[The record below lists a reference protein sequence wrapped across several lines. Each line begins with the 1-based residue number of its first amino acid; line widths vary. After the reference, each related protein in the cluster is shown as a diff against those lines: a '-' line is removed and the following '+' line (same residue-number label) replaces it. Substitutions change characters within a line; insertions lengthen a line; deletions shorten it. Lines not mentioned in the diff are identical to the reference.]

1 MFIQIFHFSVLVIL
15 FRWFHTFKE
24 KTKKKKEETKF
35 DALVILR
42 QSSLEA
48 RASPNQRLQF
58 VFGIHNAFTSTN
70 PNEYNTI
77 MGPIRHKLKVIRSSG
92 WSEPVNFIH
101 KCLQKQM
108 FRISQKRSLNL
119 SSVIRKLTFRLTL
132 YMFFSRETLN
142 PSDQAI
148 ESITTSINSLWID
161 SKNLDDDSISDKIE
175 AEKKDLLSQL
185 GRIMNTDVE
194 EGENNPLNIIIPAYE
209 TLWRVVLRCFL
220 EIRFRASVEQRQNY
234 RDTAIKFFREPHATN
249 FKVEKNFSPS
259 LAAIIKEALR
269 LYPPT
274 KRIYRLVD
282 GETIRIEVE
291 KIQRDPTTWGPD
303 STEFKPSRWQ
313 SLESNPPNYLP
324 FGAGKFQCPAQH
336 EVAPMMIA
344 VLISV
349 LINQIGNGYAISEDF
364 DSGPLSGER
373 DAFAGLELMVSE

>member
-1 MFIQIFHFSVLVIL
+1 M
-15 FRWFHTFKE
+15 
-24 KTKKKKEETKF
+24 
-35 DALVILR
+35 
-42 QSSLEA
+42 
-48 RASPNQRLQF
+48 
-58 VFGIHNAFTSTN
+58 
-70 PNEYNTI
+70 
-77 MGPIRHKLKVIRSSG
+77 
-92 WSEPVNFIH
+92 
-101 KCLQKQM
+101 
-108 FRISQKRSLNL
+108 
-119 SSVIRKLTFRLTL
+119 IRKLTFRLTL

-161 SKNLDDDSISDKIE
+161 SKNLEDDSISDKIE
-175 AEKKDLLSQL
+175 AEKKDLLLQL
-185 GRIMNTDVE
+185 GRIMNMDVE
-194 EGENNPLNIIIPAYE
+194 EGEKNPLNIIIPAYE

-234 RDTAIKFFREPHATN
+234 RDTAIKFFREPHPTN
-249 FKVEKNFSPS
+249 FIVEKNESPS
-259 LAAIIKEALR
+259 FAAIIKEALR

-274 KRIYRLVD
+274 KRIYRLID

-291 KIQRDPTTWGPD
+291 KIQRDPTTWGLD

-313 SLESNPPNYLP
+313 SLEPNQSNYLP

-349 LINQIGNGYAISEDF
+349 LINQIGDGYVISEDF

-373 DAFAGLELMVSE
+373 DAFADLELMVREAHSTEVFGRNSAEFSLVYYVASDQCLETWLSTICQISLSKKQKKIIMIEISILHGDNSSPEVSNRRSRL